1 MPCPFLYASE
11 NSIDT
16 EIESV
21 REELGYETCHISYYY
36 WEFFCHLPNV
46 FIYEIVMEIVLLLLT
61 ATFTVNTV
69 GDKVLKEKQ

>member
-1 MPCPFLYASE
+1 MPCPFLDASG

-21 REELGYETCHISYYY
+21 REELSYETCHISYYY
-36 WEFFCHLPNV
+36 WEFVCHLPNV
-46 FIYEIVMEIVLLLLT
+46 FIYEIVMGIVLLLLT